1 MAPALPEEISPM
13 VLDAVRELINI
24 GVGKA
29 AGILSELTGSHV
41 LLQVPTVVLTSEP
54 HSEIATSEPCS
65 REEKLATVQMQF
77 EGSMAGTMAI
87 FFPPAS
93 AANLVILLTGES
105 DTTAEM
111 DLIRAE
117 TLTEIGNII
126 INGVMGT
133 ISNFVGEPLLY
144 SLPSYEEIHALRM
157 VEHKEPGGDE
167 GVLVACTEFRV
178 RDREIH
184 GNLVILLKAPAH
196 SLLIGKIQQTIS
208 DLE

>member
-1 MAPALPEEISPM
+1 MAPAPPGEISPI

-41 LLQVPTVVLTSEP
+41 LLQVPTVVLTDDPLREITTTEPFSSE
-54 HSEIATSEPCS
+54 EM
-65 REEKLATVQMQF
+65 LATVQMQF
-77 EGSMAGTMAI
+77 EGSMSGTMAI

-133 ISNFVGEPLLY
+133 ISNFVGEQLLY
-144 SLPSYEEIHALRM
+144 SLPSYEETRALRLL
-157 VEHKEPGGDE
+157 ENKEPGGEE
-167 GVLVACTEFRV
+167 GILVACTELRV
-178 RDREIH
+178 RDREIR

-196 SLLIGKIQQTIS
+196 SLLIGKIEQTIS

>member
-1 MAPALPEEISPM
+1 MATAPPGEISPI

-41 LLQVPTVVLTSEP
+41 LLQVPTVVLANDP
-54 HSEIATSEPCS
+54 LREITLSKPFS
-65 REEKLATVQMQF
+65 REENLATVQMRF
-77 EGSMAGTMAI
+77 EGSMSGTMAI

-117 TLTEIGNII
+117 TLIEIGNII

-133 ISNFVGEPLLY
+133 ISNFIGEQLLY
-144 SLPSYEEIHALRM
+144 SLPSYEEMQALRLLDS
-157 VEHKEPGGDE
+157 KEPGGEE
-167 GVLVACTEFRV
+167 GILVACTELRV
-178 RDREIH
+178 RDREIC
-184 GNLVILLKAPAH
+184 GNLVILLNAPAH

-208 DLE
+208 ALE

>member
-1 MAPALPEEISPM
+1 MAPAPPGEISPI

-41 LLQVPTVVLTSEP
+41 LLQVPTVVLTDDPLREITTTEPFSSE
-54 HSEIATSEPCS
+54 EM
-65 REEKLATVQMQF
+65 LATVQMQF
-77 EGSMAGTMAI
+77 EGSMSGTMAI

-133 ISNFVGEPLLY
+133 ISNFVGEQLLY
-144 SLPSYEEIHALRM
+144 SLPSYEETRALRLL
-157 VEHKEPGGDE
+157 ENKEPGGEE
-167 GVLVACTEFRV
+167 GILVACTELRV
-178 RDREIH
+178 RDREIR

-196 SLLIGKIQQTIS
+196 SLLIGKIEQTIS
-208 DLE
+208 DLG